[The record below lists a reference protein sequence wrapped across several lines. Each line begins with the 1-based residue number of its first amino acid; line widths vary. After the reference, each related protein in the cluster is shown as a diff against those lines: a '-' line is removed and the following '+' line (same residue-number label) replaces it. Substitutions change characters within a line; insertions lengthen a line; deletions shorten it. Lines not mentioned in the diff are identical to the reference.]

1 MHFWKNCNFLQDTDT
16 CGRWSSLVSEEDFLF
31 VKGVIF
37 LWADDTW
44 FSSLS
49 LIGILQCG
57 PLSQWAG
64 VYKADKC
71 GNLRMSLSE
80 VSRGKALKAQTHTHN
95 PSITG
100 TSAKRSCFR
109 FYQLFKDDRT
119 PSFASVWKVYKK
131 SAWDDFRTSG
141 PCVPSAARTQS
152 RPWQPSGSSSENEE
166 PPPERTRSSHVSKK
180 ERKWC

>member
-1 MHFWKNCNFLQDTDT
+1 M
-16 CGRWSSLVSEEDFLF
+16 
-31 VKGVIF
+31 
-37 LWADDTW
+37 WADDTW
-44 FSSLS
+44 FSSLP

-71 GNLRMSLSE
+71 GNLGMSLSE

-100 TSAKRSCFR
+100 TSADTSSFR
-109 FYQLFKDDRT
+109 FYQLFEDDRT

-131 SAWDDFRTSG
+131 VHEMTLGLQAHACHQLLVHSPGHGSHQG
-141 PCVPSAARTQS
+141 PPQ
-152 RPWQPSGSSSENEE
+152 
-166 PPPERTRSSHVSKK
+166 RTRYRPPKEPAQAMFLKKK
-180 ERKWC
+180 ERKWFYLNKSVT